1 MPTIDLTLGLV
12 NDLGAFALVAM
23 LYRSVLEH
31 FDAGPAKA
39 LVIGLLFGLAAAFSI
54 ISASWTMPGV
64 VIDPRNVMLVLAAP
78 FGGLVAAIAAAVI
91 AGTARIWVGGAGLPG
106 GLVNIG
112 LVIGVGCFFH
122 YYIFRK
128 NSPIST
134 RNLIVLG
141 VATNVSLLPVA
152 FMPLDLLTRLLSGPL
167 PILAAANLVGVI
179 VLGRFLCRERKAVHM
194 TRTLASEATTDELT
208 QLPNRRMLER
218 RTDRMFEE
226 AGRKN
231 HPVSVLVIDID
242 RFKQFNDRFGHDVG
256 DAVLKNVANAVQ
268 ANVRATD
275 ALARFGGEEIVVA
288 MPNTS
293 REIAAIVAERIRSV
307 VDTDVFHLDRDS
319 ANVTVSIGVA
329 TGQEPALTFK
339 ALFKHADEALFVAK
353 RLGRNQV
360 QLADLR
366 TPLGLAAA

>member
-31 FDAGPAKA
+31 FDAGLRKSA
-39 LVIGLLFGLAAAFSI
+39 VIGLLFGLAAAFSI
-54 ISASWTMPGV
+54 LSASWILQGV

-78 FGGLVAAIAAAVI
+78 FGGTFAAIAAAVI
-91 AGTARIWVGGAGLPG
+91 AVMARIWVGGAGLTG

-112 LVIGVGCFFH
+112 LVTGVGCFFH
-122 YYIFRK
+122 GYVFTK
-128 NSPIST
+128 NSPISN
-134 RNLIVLG
+134 RSLVILG
-141 VATNVSLLPVA
+141 TATNASLLPVA

-167 PILAAANLVGVI
+167 PILALANLVGVM
-179 VLGRFLCRERKAVHM
+179 VLGRFLCRERKAVFM
-194 TRTLASEATTDELT
+194 ARTLTSEATTDPLT

-218 RTDRMFEE
+218 MTDRMFEE

-256 DAVLKNVANAVQ
+256 DIVLRNVADAVQ
-268 ANVRATD
+268 ASVRATD

-307 VDTDVFHLDRDS
+307 VDTEVFHLDRDS

-360 QLADLR
+360 QLADAGS
-366 TPLGLAAA
+366 PMGLAAA